1 MSDTIIVGLLSLAGT
16 LLGTIGGIMATQ
28 KLVMYRLQKLEEKVD
43 KHNKLIERTYALEG
57 RMNEAEHDI
66 RDMKARHIA

>member
-43 KHNKLIERTYALEG
+43 RHNKLIERTYALEG

-66 RDMKARHIA
+66 RDLKGRGAA

>member
-28 KLVMYRLQKLEEKVD
+28 KLVMYRLQKLEEAVG
-43 KHNKLIERTYALEG
+43 KHNKIVERTYQLEG

-66 RDMKARHIA
+66 RDLKGRYIA